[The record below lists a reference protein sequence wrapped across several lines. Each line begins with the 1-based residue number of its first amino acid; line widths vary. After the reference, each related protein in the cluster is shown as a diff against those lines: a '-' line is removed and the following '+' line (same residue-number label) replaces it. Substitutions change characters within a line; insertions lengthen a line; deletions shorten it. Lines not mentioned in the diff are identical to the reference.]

1 MNTVA
6 ISSFSF
12 VSQLGPIRFESRD
25 EDGDVTVASLPLP
38 RLYSLEHWATLVR
51 ERYDVTA
58 VEICQ
63 IQIDDPSRDRIT
75 RLRRHLDD
83 AGVTVRTVPIDFGEL
98 DSTDAR
104 RRDADV
110 EHLVTWFDTANLLGA
125 QYIRVNAGSPMS
137 QSADSD
143 TAGAI
148 DALRRL
154 TDEAD
159 LRGMHLLVENHGGL
173 SSDPDYLLELRD
185 QVDGLGI
192 LLDLG
197 NFEPLVSVSRA
208 RFQGENPVTDHLETD
223 RVYDDIQRLAPVA
236 ELVHVKAFDP
246 RESGSP
252 LLDVDRALRVAV
264 DAGFTGPYSIE
275 WEGHRTDPWEA
286 TGELLERIRALTP
299 SR

>member
-1 MNTVA
+1 MNNVA

-12 VSQLGPIRFESRD
+12 VSQLGPIRFESRND
-25 EDGDVTVASLPLP
+25 AGAVTVASLPLP
-38 RLYSLEHWATLVR
+38 RLHSLEEWASLVR
-51 ERYDVTA
+51 ERYDVRA

-63 IQIDDPSRDRIT
+63 IQIDDPSRDRIAG
-75 RLRRHLDD
+75 LRRHLDD
-83 AGVTVRTVPIDFGEL
+83 AGITVRTVPIDFGEL

-110 EHLVTWFDTANLLGA
+110 EHLMTWFDTARVLGA
-125 QYIRVNAGSPMS
+125 QYVRVNAGSPLS
-137 QSADSD
+137 HSADSD

-148 DALRRL
+148 ESLRRL
-154 TDEAD
+154 TDEAE
-159 LRGMHLLVENHGGL
+159 LRGMHLLVENHGGP

-185 QVDGLGI
+185 QVNGLGI

-208 RFQGENPVTDHLETD
+208 RFQGENPATNDLDTE
-223 RVYDDIQRLAPVA
+223 RVYDDIRLLASVA

-246 RESGSP
+246 RENGMP
-252 LLDVDRALRVAV
+252 LLDVDRALRVAI
-264 DAGFTGPYSIE
+264 DAGFAGPYSIE

-286 TGELLERIRALTP
+286 TGKLLGRIHALT
-299 SR
+299 SSH